1 MIRLSYILNEAWKRY
16 EVSNDPK
23 KQLYDFYVLSS
34 LSTLPL
40 SSADKG
46 FSGNL
51 IGRDPSDIK
60 LDIEHASDK
69 LFPVLSKKLKA
80 ALFFGICA
88 EAYHVFDKE
97 QDFSK
102 LKSNSLF
109 KAYFKNHLLQK
120 GDTNYSILNPTRG
133 IEGPS
138 RVEANRISYLTAF
151 KVARKSIKESGSSD
165 EKFVIMAKEMFLN
178 MDWFSAY
185 GGKNW
190 ANICDGYLLFLRA
203 DTKQKMQVAIDHA
216 YDLEH
221 NTGSALNKV
230 KDFFRDNGDI
240 SWLAISLDHKRDIKD
255 FYSLL
260 PHCSSDLRRLA
271 YEAFKVAN
279 VPMSKSI
286 NDKNKSNNNT
296 SGEMVDS
303 TNNPLNTKDT
313 YSIKNLI
320 IYYKKF
326 KFKSYVTKEGELF
339 AQFVGIN
346 YAGGRGNLHLIKD
359 KDSDPGNIINLTTQ
373 STQFTPSKQMVV
385 DVNGNPLD
393 TAISYNIPGI
403 INKDSLFKFINH
415 IHIGANNNLQSA
427 KFQSMGDSSV
437 HYVSPMSKLKI
448 IPKSSKFQLSYAY
461 DTDGEELVVGED
473 YTIPNFSKDTVF
485 RFIKYKNGF
494 GGQSLFAD
502 FKVIEKG
509 EHLSALAFEVGDMQ
523 SFNMDDK
530 FQKHIETNIEECV
543 DHDGVK
549 LIPAALYVLTKD
561 GSNYTVSGYCVK
573 KSIDAT
579 RPYEH
584 SLIIT
589 GSKDPHLEINKEY
602 FISPGGVSVVGDIIG
617 SNLLV
622 LVNKNNSATNKD
634 VFNELLKNE
643 DTYEIVNY
651 GFIGEL
657 ISIDSDN
664 LKTISLVKLTNTKK
678 FDDALFHA
686 KFVKDKH
693 VIIAGGIYV
702 PIYTK
707 KEKKETSIPCRD
719 YHAIKLIPNALYR
732 IHAQNVNGI
741 ISKHKIDDSHP
752 YEHTFKV
759 LQSENS
765 AFKAGQNYYVAPGR
779 SKLNNN
785 IIGSEVLE
793 LINKQNGKS
802 NHDIFSQPLTI
813 GKQYE
818 IVNYGFI
825 GELISIDTPVKGLKT
840 IKLVKIL
847 DYKDFDE
854 GIPSVDFVVG
864 HTVDLSGGIYKP
876 VNVNRSTTKANKDTD
891 EKNKTKI
898 TEEVLDRNKLKIIV
912 GAEYK
917 LSHASTI
924 SGICLENHH
933 ESGVDP
939 SFKYILLI
947 QNSKNSFHP
956 VGSAT
961 GISGGEVELKSNYDG
976 KSVDIFNHAL
986 VVGKKYEIIDYGFI
1000 GKLSY
1005 LKPDINHH
1013 EQSFSAKRYILEKIL
1028 DQEKIQKHI
1037 KKFDG
1042 SGNFRI
1048 GDEITIING
1057 ITVPEKEPT
1066 QLIPDDNYSTTF
1078 KLDDNGGWHSQ
1089 TPG

>member
-373 STQFTPSKQMVV
+373 SPSKSH
-385 DVNGNPLD
+385 GP
-393 TAISYNIPGI
+393 
-403 INKDSLFKFINH
+403 
-415 IHIGANNNLQSA
+415 
-427 KFQSMGDSSV
+427 
-437 HYVSPMSKLKI
+437 
-448 IPKSSKFQLSYAY
+448 YAY